1 MKKFIKDYAN
11 FWGKNSHNEMGERV
25 CKKPFTHWMITCLV
39 IAIMT
44 LTLSSC
50 GTSQYNVGTGNYMH
64 KQCQGAWTG
73 GQ

>member
-1 MKKFIKDYAN
+1 
-11 FWGKNSHNEMGERV
+11 MGERV